1 MKRNKYYRTYRRDQ
15 YRPYRPRFEIFSL
28 DNENRGGEAWRWICS
43 YIISEKLYCS
53 GLITGVD
60 NLKKVKKVC
69 ISKIYKASVSNTGE
83 EGGNYREI
91 NCEEKKLKI
100 GVNLY
105 FL

>member
-1 MKRNKYYRTYRRDQ
+1 M
-15 YRPYRPRFEIFSL
+15 
-28 DNENRGGEAWRWICS
+28 
-43 YIISEKLYCS
+43 
-53 GLITGVD
+53 D

>member
-43 YIISEKLYCS
+43 YVISEKLYCS

-69 ISKIYKASVSNTGE
+69 ISKIYGTKLQFRIRGR
-83 EGGNYREI
+83 GGI
-91 NCEEKKLKI
+91 IVKLIVKKK
-100 GVNLY
+100 N
-105 FL
+105 